1 MAIFISENNTM
12 KGFFITFEGGEGAG
26 KSTQIDKT
34 KSYLE
39 SKGRKVITIREPG
52 STPIAED
59 IRNLLK
65 SVRSDDRMCDTAE
78 LLLMYAARAQLVNT
92 LIKPKLEEGFDI
104 LCDRHDLSTIA
115 YQGGGRMMNMEDI
128 NAIRNVVLKSFRP
141 DLTVLIDVPPK
152 VGMARARN
160 RGELDRFEISNADFF
175 ERVDKAYHDYAKNHP
190 ETVAVVDGTLS
201 VQEVSEQIIKNIQ
214 ERLDV

>member
-1 MAIFISENNTM
+1 MALFISEKNTM

-26 KSTQIDKT
+26 KSTQIANT

-39 SKGRKVITIREPG
+39 SRGRNVITIREPG

-59 IRNLLK
+59 IRKLLK
-65 SVRSDDRMCDTAE
+65 SVRTDDKMCDTAE

-92 LIKPKLEEGFDI
+92 LIKPKLSEGYDI

-115 YQGGGRMMNMEDI
+115 YQGGGRMMSMDDI
-128 NAIRNVVLKSFRP
+128 NAIRNVVLKDFRP

-175 ERVDKAYHDYAKNHP
+175 ERVDKAYHDYAKRHP
-190 ETVAVVDGTLS
+190 ESVAVVDGTLS